1 MSNSDETLRNQVRRA
16 WRQGDHEPAFD
27 AMWQRAETSHA
38 VSRRR
43 YGGVVAAAVII
54 AVIVLGVR
62 TPVDEPTYVE
72 MAELL
77 DSTYWSAPSDVLIP
91 EKEFD
96 IYQELPALF
105 EST

>member
-1 MSNSDETLRNQVRRA
+1 
-16 WRQGDHEPAFD
+16 
-27 AMWQRAETSHA
+27 MWQRAQTSHA

-43 YGGVVAAAVII
+43 YAGFAAAAVIV
-54 AVIVLGVR
+54 AVIALGIR
-62 TPVDEPTYVE
+62 TPVEEPTYIE

-77 DSTYWSAPSDVLIP
+77 DSTYWSAPSDVLMP

-96 IYQELPALF
+96 IYQELPTLF